1 MTRGLIAA
9 FREIDAACDAIE
21 ALKLKKFENFTV
33 YTPTPRHELEHALA
47 PPPSKIRNFTLIGGL
62 CGATFGYWVAIWT
75 SDYWPLVVG
84 GKAIATWIPFTI
96 ISFEMMVLIGALS
109 TVFGMFIM
117 SRVPKITMTTGF
129 DPRFTGGDY
138 GIYVEA
144 PPERLREAEATLREN
159 GAVEVRN
166 ER

>member
-9 FREIDAACDAIE
+9 FREIDATCDAIE
-21 ALKLKKFENFTV
+21 ELKLKKFEKFTV
-33 YTPTPRHELEHALA
+33 YTPTPRHEIEHALHS
-47 PPPSKIRNFTLIGGL
+47 PPSKIRNFTLIGGL

-84 GKAIATWIPFTI
+84 GKAIASWIPYTI

-109 TVFGMFIM
+109 TVYGMFIL
-117 SRVPKITMTTGF
+117 SRIPKITMTTGF

-144 PPERLREAEATLREN
+144 PPERLREAEAMLRAH